1 MKKIIIVNI
10 LLFFTL
16 CSYCQNSFPTSFFF
30 NSGQYNSSSIKKVV
44 VKKSSWKT
52 YYYYNQEGFLV
63 KEEGYYKK
71 IVYKKAYERNY
82 SYAITDSSVA
92 IYNGKDTLKESYIFD
107 KDKTKC
113 RRCIY
118 DRDWKKFVEQT
129 ATFSDT
135 LNTHDQE
142 NSVFKESTIVR
153 IYPDSLKE
161 EISISFEN
169 NLVVEC

>member
-1 MKKIIIVNI
+1 
-10 LLFFTL
+10 
-16 CSYCQNSFPTSFFF
+16 
-30 NSGQYNSSSIKKVV
+30 
-44 VKKSSWKT
+44 
-52 YYYYNQEGFLV
+52 
-63 KEEGYYKK
+63 
-71 IVYKKAYERNY
+71 
-82 SYAITDSSVA
+82 VA

-161 EISISFEN
+161 EISISYDKKDGNKDTIISIYDFKKHRNTVEHKFSSRQLYGSLTGVIPYSKEKRF
-169 NLVVEC
+169 LVITQYKKFNKRGDWRRSYYVTEKGEIFQSKIKISYWK